1 MGKLS
6 SSTSGSSDSAI
17 AKLAWFA
24 RWHAL
29 AQERCT
35 QEHAVYKLQDR
46 LAVLTMLPMEMKE
59 ANSQQKED
67 SHQLIQAASNIETDL
82 GQDAQSLQQGIAA
95 AHEAICRDK
104 TGPDLTAPSKA
115 AATRAEEIAQLLQ
128 TASRALEG
136 LEEET
141 CQFGNV
147 LHLMDMRLSHCHDQ
161 LLADVVWRLEAQSK
175 AAESGRL
182 QKLHADRMQRLK
194 QELAV
199 YKERLKQHEAEAAAR
214 AAEQEQDLAIQ
225 EAESS
230 KQRQKR
236 IAFRETRRQQHLQQL
251 NARYMKDKEAA
262 LQLEQRLFKL
272 ADKVAS
278 QHQARADFERLCHP
292 TQAMLKPAM
301 ERRQIFAPMHG
312 FSTQEIVKD
321 QRFRAM
327 EAIRQHG
334 IAMTPYACQTLLSA
348 KPSSASRP
356 DNFTSPGG
364 LQL

>member
-95 AHEAICRDK
+95 AHEAIC
-104 TGPDLTAPSKA
+104 
-115 AATRAEEIAQLLQ
+115 
-128 TASRALEG
+128 RALEG